1 MADDAKPLFY
11 IKYLSQD
18 TLPDWNKVAGLSDE
32 IWAFHDIALSDF
44 WAKRKNA
51 EKRSFIVYNVDT
63 QPIAICPLYFYSDD
77 WNRFILRNKRTLESF
92 YLSGP
97 AIKNGLNEKT
107 RRKLIHYI
115 GNTIR
120 EIGDSLKIDVGQIG
134 TSTLSKRNTETHYA
148 YVNPLLEMRG
158 DWESIETTFLYL
170 SLASP
175 EDELLKRMETR
186 TRSII
191 TKIEKEQKI
200 KTRAATPYDLDAIWN
215 VYVDIYKR
223 TGLPFFPKDEMEW
236 LLSYKNSNFYVAEID
251 NVIVSAINML
261 TYGSGGLYF
270 SSYTA
275 AAFVDTEVATYLLW
289 HTLKEEKKKGVIHI
303 DLGHRPF
310 GSLGEKKDNIA
321 RFLRGYGGELRY
333 RYRMQYVKP
342 GYGIKFLRL
351 WDYKITPPL
360 ALLRVKILSKTKK
373 ILGKR

>member
-11 IKYLSQD
+11 IKYLNQE

-51 EKRSFIVYNVDT
+51 EKKSFIVYNVDT

-120 EIGDSLKIDVGQIG
+120 EIGDSLEIDIGQIG
-134 TSTLSKRNTETHYA
+134 TSTLSKRNTETHYS

-158 DWESIETTFLYL
+158 GWESIETTFLYL
-170 SLASP
+170 SLTSS
-175 EDELLKRMETR
+175 EDELLKGMETR

-191 TKIEKEQKI
+191 T
-200 KTRAATPYDLDAIWN
+200 
-215 VYVDIYKR
+215 
-223 TGLPFFPKDEMEW
+223 
-236 LLSYKNSNFYVAEID
+236 
-251 NVIVSAINML
+251 
-261 TYGSGGLYF
+261 
-270 SSYTA
+270 
-275 AAFVDTEVATYLLW
+275 
-289 HTLKEEKKKGVIHI
+289 
-303 DLGHRPF
+303 
-310 GSLGEKKDNIA
+310 
-321 RFLRGYGGELRY
+321 
-333 RYRMQYVKP
+333 
-342 GYGIKFLRL
+342 
-351 WDYKITPPL
+351 
-360 ALLRVKILSKTKK
+360 
-373 ILGKR
+373 